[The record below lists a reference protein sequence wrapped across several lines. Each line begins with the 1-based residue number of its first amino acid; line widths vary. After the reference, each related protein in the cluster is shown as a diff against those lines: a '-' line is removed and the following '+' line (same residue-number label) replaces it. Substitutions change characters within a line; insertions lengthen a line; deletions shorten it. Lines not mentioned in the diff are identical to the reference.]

1 MQDKLNPQSSPSA
14 TVIRGG
20 AAVETLHAAGRFD
33 VVCHGPDGQEKWRDV
48 IYNTVMT
55 EGMNALLVGGFKAS
69 TFTQTGYV
77 GIIES
82 TGYSSYN
89 AANTAANITAAG
101 GGSPTN
107 GWNEATSSMY
117 AARNSI
123 TWGSASGGSLA
134 FASASQ
140 FSITASATI
149 KGAFVLIKDTGGT
162 APTSTVGNTNGALWS
177 AGNFSGGDK
186 TVGNGD
192 TLSVSYTTT
201 LS

>member
-1 MQDKLNPQSSPSA
+1 MLDKLNAAGMPSA
-14 TVIRGG
+14 TVTRGAGVSEAIRASGTY
-20 AAVETLHAAGRFD
+20 E
-33 VVCHGPDGQEKWRDV
+33 VVCHGPDGVEKWRDIIV
-48 IYNTVMT
+48 NTVMT
-55 EGMNALLVGGFKAS
+55 EGLNALLTGGFKAS

-89 AANTAANITAAG
+89 ATNTAANITAAG

-123 TWGSASGGSLA
+123 TWGTASAGSLA
-134 FASASQ
+134 FSAASQ

-149 KGAFVLIKDTGGT
+149 KGAFVLIKDSGGT

-177 AGNFSGGDK
+177 AGNFTGGDK